1 MTNIKKIPLTRVVPT
16 RLTNYDYDAFVA
28 TAKQHKMST
37 TALLRWLILE
47 YIDKQKTKIPV
58 LN

>member
-1 MTNIKKIPLTRVVPT
+1 MTNMKKNTLTRVVPT
-16 RLTNYDYDAFVA
+16 RLTNYDYDTFVA

-37 TALLRWLILE
+37 TALLRQLILE